1 MPDGWRRWTESD
13 KVEIGRMDGGL
24 HPADDL
30 QHQPDERGKQD
41 AEVSPFGLRH
51 EIHNRGDQR
60 ISRGVAGNA
69 AIDTET
75 LAAEVLGECPS

>member
-1 MPDGWRRWTESD
+1 MATSAMVLLTQDSKIRSSKACVKPLLR
-13 KVEIGRMDGGL
+13 VN
-24 HPADDL
+24 
-30 QHQPDERGKQD
+30 QPTCWVVV
-41 AEVSPFGLRH
+41 AEVSPFRLRH